1 MNISN
6 ELYQLWTS
14 PSEQEKNLLKEIG
27 TPFTGITT
35 YHTSFIDG
43 DGNAQEL
50 EITKKVYLAI
60 GLGNR
65 KLRNIQRSDERN
77 YEHSEL
83 TEISLHQRAMH
94 PPKTVEE
101 IVYGNIQNEQL
112 HKAIENLPDI
122 QKRRLLLYYFEGM
135 TYEEISIL
143 EKFSFQTIGRTI
155 KAAEK
160 RIKNNLI

>member
-1 MNISN
+1 MSIAN
-6 ELYQLWTS
+6 EFYQLWTS

-77 YEHSEL
+77 HEHSEL

-94 PPKTVEE
+94 PPKTVED

-112 HKAIENLPDI
+112 HKAIENLPEI
-122 QKRRLLLYYFEGM
+122 QKRRLILYYFVGLTLENIAKS
-135 TYEEISIL
+135 ESCSIHSVHVAIERSK
-143 EKFSFQTIGRTI
+143 EKI
-155 KAAEK
+155 KK
-160 RIKNNLI
+160 FLI